1 MLASHAEVFRR
12 IVFPP
17 SPRRKYDSAWEGDIF
32 WHQTSHLLSGLQTVV
47 RCTQNTAGQALFFFA
62 EFDFARILQNAGK
75 TSSTPKHEKTR
86 LMKLSKHAITL
97 YGFKL
102 STY

>member
-1 MLASHAEVFRR
+1 MQ
-12 IVFPP
+12 
-17 SPRRKYDSAWEGDIF
+17 EGDIF
-32 WHQTSHLLSGLQTVV
+32 WHQASPSHLLSGLQTVV

-62 EFDFARILQNAGK
+62 EFNFARILQNAGK

-86 LMKLSKHAITL
+86 LMKLFKHAITL